1 MAPTKTRRSRR
12 CCTDADT
19 IPKPPWRARKE
30 AYIAH
35 IEHASPSVWLVAAAD
50 KLYNARSILADY
62 RRLGD
67 AVWSRFNGG
76 KEGTLW
82 YYRTFNEKL
91 HGKAPSALAEELDRI
106 VTELEREVR

>member
-1 MAPTKTRRSRR
+1 M
-12 CCTDADT
+12 
-19 IPKPPWRARKE
+19 
-30 AYIAH
+30 
-35 IEHASPSVWLVAAAD
+35 WLVAAAD

-82 YYRTFNEKL
+82 YYRTLADKL
-91 HGKAPSALAEELDRI
+91 RGKAPIALAEELERI
-106 VTELEREVR
+106 VNELEREVLNANPRT